1 MTSKA
6 LMRRLRTIWALTP
19 TIVITVALSLVGLW
33 LVRRYAPQDVL
44 RASNDVVGNYL
55 QTLGTVYAVL
65 LAFVVYVVWGE
76 FNDARL
82 HVEREAQELVDL
94 YRTAGGFPDAARLH
108 LQDHLRRYCD
118 QVITLEW
125 LAMARNDEAA
135 IERIGGILDGAWE
148 GLKSFEPERH
158 CHSSLFDEALAGFNE
173 LCDLRVTR
181 LTSARLRIPFAMR
194 LLLYFGAVIVIG
206 SMWLFYLESFAVH
219 AILTGCMAGALS
231 HVLYLIWDL
240 DDCFAGDWRVSR
252 QPFRRA
258 RRYME
263 EGPEQETVAKP

>member
-1 MTSKA
+1 MTSK
-6 LMRRLRTIWALTP
+6 LLLRRLRTVWAITP
-19 TIVITVALSLVGLW
+19 PIVITVALSLLGLW

-94 YRTAGGFPDAARLH
+94 YRTAKGFPEAARLH

-125 LAMARNDEAA
+125 RAMAKNDEAA
-135 IERIGGILDGAWE
+135 IERIGEILDEAWE

-158 CHSSLFDEALAGFNE
+158 CHGSLFDEALSSFNE
-173 LCDLRVTR
+173 LCDLRITR

-194 LLLYFGAVIVIG
+194 LLLYFGAIIVIG

-219 AILTGCMAGALS
+219 AILTGAMAGALS
-231 HVLYLIWDL
+231 HVLYLVKDL
-240 DDCFAGDWRVSR
+240 DDCFDGDWRVSR

-258 RRYME
+258 RRYMDDALE
-263 EGPEQETVAKP
+263 KGTVVPT